1 MSTSISCGTPAW
13 VDGVD
18 MSAQSP
24 FRKYDVGTRV
34 YNAGSASA
42 NQVPGGVF
50 PGLADMKVSAG
61 SGMNLAVNAGYCC
74 VPNSSSGLQG
84 GYLAG
89 LMNAGVLTVAAAS
102 PSTPRIDL
110 VAVVVYDLGTSASYA
125 DIELVTGTPATPAVA
140 PAAPANSIILAQIS
154 VPAAVTT
161 ITSGMITDLRAWV
174 VAPGGILPIA
184 NTAAAPAAP
193 AYQLFYNIATGLLC
207 TGSGTAGSVAPLSA
221 LKWVP
226 QITVIIVPVTA
237 PSGGALTQIS
247 SCSVT
252 CDGFTDLEIHT
263 KWAYLL
269 GGASYIQL
277 LTYIDGVQC
286 DAFTA
291 TAAYYLGGSH
301 RCFTSAAQGNT
312 PSPGTH
318 LITWKFLGGG
328 SGTSSGDGV
337 FGASGAPC
345 ILRVAPVVV

>member
-1 MSTSISCGTPAW
+1 
-13 VDGVD
+13 
-18 MSAQSP
+18 
-24 FRKYDVGTRV
+24 
-34 YNAGSASA
+34 
-42 NQVPGGVF
+42 VF

-269 GGASYIQL
+269 GSATYIQL
-277 LTYIDGVQC
+277 FTYIDGIQV
-286 DAFTA
+286 DVITV

-301 RCFTSAAQGNT
+301 RCFTSASQGNT
-312 PSPGTH
+312 PSAGTH
-318 LITWKFLGGG
+318 LITWKFLAGG
-328 SGTSSGDGV
+328 SGMSASDGV